1 MKYLLCTVLF
11 YFFEGKKG
19 KLVNFKE
26 GKDECC
32 KTVIY
37 VVDSYW
43 LGVPPGCIL
52 SSKQYTLLSLPTLPQ
67 VCGQVINPSHCYR
80 KYLTFQKG
88 SSACTE
94 MSFHVQSKTE
104 NLPFFETDF
113 SSSPSA
119 ALLQSFGGFRCS
131 YVTDAIAKLYSVH
144 VT

>member
-1 MKYLLCTVLF
+1 MNAARLQDFYLDTFSWLYRRSISVSQLYATKLYIIVVEYSYLC
-11 YFFEGKKG
+11 
-19 KLVNFKE
+19 
-26 GKDECC
+26 C
-32 KTVIY
+32 
-37 VVDSYW
+37 YW

-52 SSKQYTLLSLPTLPQ
+52 SSKQYTLLGLPTLHQ

-131 YVTDAIAKLYSVH
+131 YVTDAIAKLYM
-144 VT
+144 